1 MNISKNRQCKNIYT
15 FSYFDAVYSDQVF
28 ITLLDSHSLFG
39 HILMCNCLCRKERP
53 QNRFFYSYLR
63 QWISQQGST
72 IDSDQHSSNR
82 DIRVCSSSF
91 VHKKEVYII
100 WIKKCFHYYSHFPK
114 NFMSRCNSTYF
125 DGSVVRRSLKC
136 IKFYSCNKNKS

>member
-91 VHKKEVYII
+91 VHKKEVNVHHLN
-100 WIKKCFHYYSHFPK
+100 KKVF
-114 NFMSRCNSTYF
+114 
-125 DGSVVRRSLKC
+125 SLLFAFSK
-136 IKFYSCNKNKS
+136 KFYESLQFNIFWWQRCKTKFKMYQVLFM